1 MALDF
6 YTQDKLNGVLAD
18 QKQAIAGMAGAAN
31 QLGFLGIRGVQLWQ
45 MAAALDPD
53 NAAAAGAAFAA
64 DAAVQWAANK
74 TSIVAGLDATAA
86 GMGMTRQQLLD
97 EIAAAP
103 ATSFS

>member
-6 YTQDKLNGVLAD
+6 WTQDKLSGLLSD
-18 QKQAIAGMAGAAN
+18 QKQAVAAMAGTAT
-31 QLGFLGIRGVQLWQ
+31 QLGYLGVRSVQLWQ
-45 MAAALDPD
+45 QAAALDPD

-86 GMGMTRQQLLD
+86 GMGVTRQQLLD